1 MNADDAVVRAAGW
14 SPADAVA
21 AGLAVAASLVV
32 TDLALRLWRRGQPPF
47 APVTVAPVPWDG
59 RDVAAVFLIG
69 LSTALGA
76 GVLLGRDA
84 PLLRQLAVSTVASL
98 LATVLAVLHLRHR
111 GADTRSLGLVCDDL
125 PGAIRLAVAALA
137 VVVAPLL
144 GLAAMLDRVVPYR
157 HPVVDLL
164 TSRRD
169 AWAAGLVVISAVCVA
184 PLAEELFFRRVLQG
198 WIERIWPGR
207 RAAGAAITISAAA
220 FAAAHVGQGL
230 AHVPL
235 FVLGIVLGFVARQ
248 GGSLVPAILLHALFN
263 AVSVVLLLAG
273 G

>member
-1 MNADDAVVRAAGW
+1 MSADDAVARAAGW
-14 SPADAVA
+14 SPGDAVA

-32 TDLALRLWRRGQPPF
+32 SDLALRLRRRGRPPF
-47 APVTVAPVPWDG
+47 AAVAALPVHWDG

-84 PLLRQLAVSTVASL
+84 PLLRQLAASTVASL
-98 LATVLAVLHLRHR
+98 LATGLAILHLRHR
-111 GADTRSLGLVCDDL
+111 GADARSLGLVCDDC
-125 PGAIRLAVAALA
+125 PGAIRLAIASLA
-137 VVVAPLL
+137 IVVAPLL
-144 GLAAMLDRVVPYR
+144 GLAAVLDRLVPYR

-169 AWAAGLVVISAVCVA
+169 GWAVGLVVISAVFVA

-198 WIERIWPGR
+198 WIEAIWPGR
-207 RAAGAAITISAAA
+207 RAAGAAIAISAAA

-235 FVLGIVLGFVARQ
+235 FLLGIVLGFVARQ

-263 AVSVVLLLAG
+263 AVSVVLLLVG